1 MEAFIL
7 FMGFLCV
14 IYELDKINN
23 SLNEAMNNY
32 ILYDGQDEIHKL
44 H

>member
-23 SLNEAMNNY
+23 SLK
-32 ILYDGQDEIHKL
+32 QDKE
-44 H
+44 

>member
-7 FMGFLCV
+7 FIGFLCV

-23 SLNEAMNNY
+23 SLNNTRNNY
-32 ILYDGQDEIHKL
+32 ILINEEWKTTQQ
-44 H
+44 

>member
-14 IYELDKINN
+14 IYQLDRINN
-23 SLNEAMNNY
+23 TLK
-32 ILYDGQDEIHKL
+32 QDKE
-44 H
+44 

>member
-23 SLNEAMNNY
+23 SLKQY
-32 ILYDGQDEIHKL
+32 KK
-44 H
+44 

>member
-7 FMGFLCV
+7 FIGFLCV

-23 SLNEAMNNY
+23 SLKQYKE
-32 ILYDGQDEIHKL
+32 
-44 H
+44 

>member
-14 IYELDKINN
+14 IYELDRINN
-23 SLNEAMNNY
+23 TLNKNE
-32 ILYDGQDEIHKL
+32 E
-44 H
+44 

>member
-23 SLNEAMNNY
+23 SLKQYKE
-32 ILYDGQDEIHKL
+32 
-44 H
+44 

>member
-23 SLNEAMNNY
+23 SLKQNKE
-32 ILYDGQDEIHKL
+32 
-44 H
+44 

>member
-7 FMGFLCV
+7 FIGFLCV

-23 SLNEAMNNY
+23 SLKQNKE
-32 ILYDGQDEIHKL
+32 
-44 H
+44 

>member
-14 IYELDKINN
+14 IFQLDRINN
-23 SLNEAMNNY
+23 SLK
-32 ILYDGQDEIHKL
+32 QDKE
-44 H
+44 